1 MVSMEKGI
9 ANLEALEKEAF
20 ALAKTL
26 SARKDRAFLI
36 TLSGELGAGKTAFVK
51 ALGKALGITT
61 HITSPTFVLLKS
73 YPLSSQAFKQLVHID
88 AYRLSGKDE
97 LIPLSFSTYLTN
109 PENLIVLEWPERV
122 VGALPTPDIALTLS
136 VSLGEGRTLSYA

>member
-1 MVSMEKGI
+1 
-9 ANLEALEKEAF
+9 
-20 ALAKTL
+20 
-26 SARKDRAFLI
+26 
-36 TLSGELGAGKTAFVK
+36 
-51 ALGKALGITT
+51 
-61 HITSPTFVLLKS
+61 
-73 YPLSSQAFKQLVHID
+73 VHID
-88 AYRLSGKDE
+88 AYRLSGKDD